1 MIFCRPPLLRDL
13 YEESEILSTIS
24 VLLICLPYKKS
35 AMTIRSDI
43 AQASLGSIAR
53 YLSGAGVALWA
64 LVMALAPDVG
74 IDAPWAWMAVF
85 WILQIGVGLMVLQL
99 VLYFLSRTNKT
110 FRWPLWLLVIVSGL
124 LGSFVLAPLYWLIG
138 EGLMLQTLGF
148 AATNDDDLDAT
159 LGFGLSAVLHEFVD
173 IVAPVTAAWLVVSWP
188 RLQGLIPPL
197 VVQHSVSDTEN
208 TKEPLTAG
216 EPAAARSWRTTIPRE
231 LGDDLIA
238 VKSELQYLRVFT
250 ARGSA
255 LILGALQ
262 EIDDAEGQTGLRV
275 HRSWWV
281 HAQHIHAIRKKGD
294 AAVCVLSDGREV
306 PVSRRRKADVLAAL
320 APTAN
325 P

>member
-1 MIFCRPPLLRDL
+1 M
-13 YEESEILSTIS
+13 TAIS
-24 VLLICLPYKKS
+24 SDS
-35 AMTIRSDI
+35 AP
-43 AQASLGSIAR
+43 ASAGSIAR

-99 VLYFLSRTNKT
+99 ALYFLSRTNKT

-148 AATNDDDLDAT
+148 AATNDDDFDAT

-197 VVQHSVSDTEN
+197 VVQNFGSVGEN
-208 TKEPLTAG
+208 TKESQIAD
-216 EPAAARSWRTTIPRE
+216 EPAVARSWRSAIPRE

-262 EIDDAEGQTGLRV
+262 EIEDAEGKNGIRI

-281 HAQHIHAIRKKGD
+281 HAQHIHAVRKKGD

-306 PVSRRRKADVLAAL
+306 PASRRRKADVLAAL
-320 APTAN
+320 KPTAN